1 MNMLTAMQVNGRP
14 AALMGTDH
22 ADTLNGLEIVKIH
35 AWYQIPSSPSD
46 SALVFE
52 LGRVG

>member
-1 MNMLTAMQVNGRP
+1 MLIAIQVNGRP
-14 AALMGTDH
+14 AALVGTDH

-35 AWYQIPSSPSD
+35 AWYQIPSDLTS

-52 LGRVG
+52 LGRVS